1 MGNYPLISI
10 IIPIYNSAQYLHRC
24 IESVLAQD
32 YINMEIILIDDGS
45 KDESPII
52 CDEYAI
58 KYENVTVLH
67 IPNGGASLA
76 RKKGIEIAKGQYL
89 SFVDS
94 DDYVTKSYI
103 SALYTAIQKYQT
115 QIASCQVLIK
125 KANDK
130 ITTKPIFNISLLE
143 GEVLMYRFFHYE
155 FWGMPGCLYKC
166 EVLHNLHFPKETLSE
181 DYFIKAQIF
190 IKTPRIAFIN
200 YPLYIYEKHNGSLS
214 NTPLS
219 LRAFEELKNTL
230 RVYKIIKQNLP
241 QYTELAL
248 KNVVETSIKLL
259 LMDTPTK
266 RLQFSTQYKPIYTFL
281 KTETYN
287 IYKNKYLLRK
297 LKFIALTLRYFPKM
311 SRIYNLI
318 LR

>member
-1 MGNYPLISI
+1 MGNDPLISI

-24 IESVLAQD
+24 IDSVLAQD

-45 KDESPII
+45 NDESPTI
-52 CDEYAI
+52 CDEYATSYKNI
-58 KYENVTVLH
+58 TVLH

-94 DDYVTKSYI
+94 DDYVTPNYI
-103 SALYTAIQKYQT
+103 STLYLAIQKYHT
-115 QIASCQVLIK
+115 QVAGCRTQVK
-125 KANDK
+125 ENNDK
-130 ITTKPIFNISLLE
+130 TIPNFNISLLE
-143 GEVLMYRFFHYE
+143 GKTLMYRFFHYE
-155 FWGMPGCLYKC
+155 FWGMHGKLYKY
-166 EVLHNLHFPKETLSE
+166 ETFSKVYFPKETLSE
-181 DYFIKAQIF
+181 DYLINTQIF
-190 IKTPRIAFIN
+190 MYDCKIALVESQ
-200 YPLYIYEKHNGSLS
+200 LYIYEKRPNSLS
-214 NTPLS
+214 QTPLS
-219 LRAFEELKNTL
+219 LRAFEEFKNTSH
-230 RVYKIIKQNLP
+230 VYEIVKQKMP
-241 QYTELAL
+241 QYTQLAL

-259 LMDTPTK
+259 LMDTTTK
-266 RLQFSTQYKPIYTFL
+266 RSQFSTQYKPIYTFL

>member
-1 MGNYPLISI
+1 MRNDPLISI
-10 IIPIYNSAQYLHRC
+10 IIPVYNSAQYLHRC
-24 IESVLAQD
+24 VDSVLAQD

-45 KDESPII
+45 NDESPII
-52 CDEYAI
+52 CDEYATSYKNI
-58 KYENVTVLH
+58 NVLH
-67 IPNGGASLA
+67 ISNGGASLA

-94 DDYVTKSYI
+94 DDYITNNYI
-103 SALYTAIQKYQT
+103 STLYEAIQQYHT
-115 QIASCQVLIK
+115 QIASCQIQIK
-125 KANDK
+125 KANDT
-130 ITTKPIFNISLLE
+130 ITTKSTFNTILLE
-143 GEVLMYRFFHYE
+143 GKALMYRFFHYE

-166 EVLHNLHFPKETLSE
+166 EVFHNLYFPKETLCE
-181 DYFIKAQIF
+181 DYLIKAQIF
-190 IKTPRIAFIN
+190 IKTPRIALIE

-219 LRAFEELKNTL
+219 LRAFEEFKNTF

-259 LMDTPTK
+259 LMDTYAK
-266 RLQFSTQYKPIYTFL
+266 RSQFSTQYKTIYTFL
-281 KTETYN
+281 KAETYN
-287 IYKNKYLLRK
+287 IYRNKNLLK
-297 LKFIALTLRYFPKM
+297 NLKFIALTLRYFPKM